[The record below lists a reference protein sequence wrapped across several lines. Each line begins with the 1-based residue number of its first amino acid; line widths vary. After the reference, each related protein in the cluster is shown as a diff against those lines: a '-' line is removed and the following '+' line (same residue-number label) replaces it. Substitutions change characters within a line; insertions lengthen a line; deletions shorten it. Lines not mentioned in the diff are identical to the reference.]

1 MDHRDFG
8 QDIRLELGPGNHP
21 TPGYIHLDLR
31 ALPDVEI
38 VADVR
43 RIPLSDGCVAELLAS
58 NILEHVGR
66 LEVKETLREWARV
79 VHKGGRVII
88 RVPDVAAIVKRYE
101 EGLYSDESMI
111 ERLYGTQ
118 DYPENTH
125 KTGFTIPYL
134 TRLVQEAGFGDIRVK
149 VIAPC
154 GFQLEGQK
162 L

>member
-1 MDHRDFG
+1 M
-8 QDIRLELGPGNHP
+8 
-21 TPGYIHLDLR
+21 
-31 ALPDVEI
+31 
-38 VADVR
+38 
-43 RIPLSDGCVAELLAS
+43 
-58 NILEHVGR
+58 
-66 LEVKETLREWARV
+66 
-79 VHKGGRVII
+79 II